1 MDFWYTTL
9 KSIFR
14 VYNALFIRAIHL
26 EGGEKIPEGPKIL
39 VANHANA
46 SDICVIPFI
55 LKEKPYCFI
64 QAEAFTVPIL
74 GKLFEL
80 NEQIPVVI
88 GQGRAA
94 INTALEKLALG
105 QTIMIFPEG
114 RLNHGRDLRR
124 AGAGATLLA
133 AESGAPLVPI
143 GFYVPPEYTRTMTGR
158 FFGRRN
164 IASWQFGGHCF
175 VHIGEPWRVNLAEE
189 ADKSYR
195 VLREYTQNV
204 MAQIADLVDQA
215 KEEAQKWRA

>member
-14 VYNALFIRAIHL
+14 VYNALFIRSIHL
-26 EGGEKIPEGPKIL
+26 EGGENIPAGPKIL

-46 SDICVIPFI
+46 SDVCVIPFI

-88 GQGRAA
+88 GQGREAL
-94 INTALEKLALG
+94 NTALNKLDLG
-105 QTIMIFPEG
+105 HTIMIFPEG

-124 AGAGATLLA
+124 AGTGATILA
-133 AESGAPLVPI
+133 AESGAPLVPL
-143 GFYVPPEYTRTMTGR
+143 GFYVPPEYTRTIKGR

-164 IASWQFGGHCF
+164 IASWQFGGRCF
-175 VHIGEPWRVNLAEE
+175 VHVGEPWHVNLAEE
-189 ADKSYR
+189 ADKNYR

-204 MAQIADLVDQA
+204 MTQIADLVDQA